1 MNKNKKSTQVN
12 PDHSPNFDTFPLM
25 EIDKKEKNS
34 KVSIPTVN
42 SVKEVKD
49 WVDFKE
55 M

>member
-1 MNKNKKSTQVN
+1 MKKKKKSTQVN
-12 PDHSPNFDTFPLM
+12 PNHTPNFDTFPLM
-25 EIDKKEKNS
+25 EADQQEKRS
-34 KVSIPTVN
+34 KVSIPSVT